1 MKTERLDSEKIKNF
15 CEYILKVFVFM
26 PKSKRY
32 EIGSGDRGNEN
43 LIFYHIKDFYIIQD
57 YEQKLSLKFSNS
69 SIEIEVENDKN
80 LSDINIEE
88 IIKKMKIRVDKKSKI
103 SRENQIKILENE
115 ILNDKDLLKKK
126 EQEFK
131 LVKDSLTPI
140 P

>member
-131 LVKDSLTPI
+131 LVKDSLTPT